1 MVSADRVADC
11 ETTARQVV
19 RMTWQPA
26 YGGAVL
32 ALRDH
37 AGRIVA
43 TIDGPHPAGYVLTV
57 LAPARATSLHRTL
70 AEALALEGELLRR
83 TVTPT

>member
-1 MVSADRVADC
+1 MS
-11 ETTARQVV
+11 
-19 RMTWQPA
+19 WHSA

-43 TIDGPHPAGYVLTV
+43 TIDGPHPAGYLLTV
-57 LAPARATSLHRTL
+57 FAPERITSLHRTL
-70 AEALALEGELLRR
+70 ADAQRVGERLQASAPFSYRQVCARR
-83 TVTPT
+83 RSLKPGSHTIV

>member
-1 MVSADRVADC
+1 
-11 ETTARQVV
+11 
-19 RMTWQPA
+19 MTWQPA

-43 TIDGPHPAGYVLTV
+43 TTDGPHPAGFVLTV
-57 LAPARATSLHRTL
+57 LAPERVTYLHCTLAAARAMDR
-70 AEALALEGELLRR
+70 ELLRR
-83 TVTPT
+83 AARTM